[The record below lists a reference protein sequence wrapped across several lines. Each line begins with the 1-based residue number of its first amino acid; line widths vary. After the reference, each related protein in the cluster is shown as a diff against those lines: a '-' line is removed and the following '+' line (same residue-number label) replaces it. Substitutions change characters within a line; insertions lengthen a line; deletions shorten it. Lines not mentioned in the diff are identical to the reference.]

1 MFLCNSAGCKG
12 DCGMARYEIVDE
24 LTELNDVV
32 SPLFKTNNETEALT
46 MLDDLRKKYEGT
58 VN

>member
-1 MFLCNSAGCKG
+1 
-12 DCGMARYEIVDE
+12 MARYEIVDE